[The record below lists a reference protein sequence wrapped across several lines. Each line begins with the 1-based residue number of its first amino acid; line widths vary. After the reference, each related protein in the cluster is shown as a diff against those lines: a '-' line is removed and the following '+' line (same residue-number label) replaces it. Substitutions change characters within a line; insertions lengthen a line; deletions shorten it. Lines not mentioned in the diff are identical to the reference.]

1 MNSRARQL
9 SSASTAAI
17 ALRLRPDLSIQP
29 QQHGRERYWVVKD
42 PVAQTYFHLRDEE
55 HAILQMLAGRTSF
68 GEIKRRFEEAFPP
81 LQLSFD
87 HLQAFLA
94 RLHAAN
100 LLLAERTGQGE
111 ELLRRHDRQRWQTA
125 VQFCANLLAIRFRG
139 VDPETWLC
147 RLHPFCRWMFSGWFL
162 AGCLLWVVAAAALA
176 GVHFDVLRSRLPD
189 FHTFFSAR
197 NVVWLAVALAM
208 AKILHELGHALTNKH
223 FGGECHE
230 IGILLV
236 LLTPCLYCNVSD
248 AWLLANKWHRIAI
261 SAAGIVVELTL
272 AATCTFLWWF
282 SQPGLFNTLCLCVM
296 CVCSVNTLLF
306 NGNPLLRYDGY
317 YILSDLLEIPN
328 LGQQSQRLMARILSR
343 LFLGLKLP
351 RERWLSTRQRVLLT
365 IYAIC
370 STGYRWLVVIAILWF
385 GYRALKPYGLG
396 VLVQTFAL
404 FVIAGLAISP
414 VWSLIMFLQNPVYQQ
429 RMRKFRAAVAVVALA
444 MLVGA
449 IVAAPLP
456 ARVSA
461 PLVLHPSQAH
471 YVYVPVAATLAK
483 TTAAGTAVEKDQ
495 ILAQL
500 VNLDVRKQIVELTGQ
515 RDQQRLQVQNLK
527 RRLAADPS
535 LAPQIPA
542 AEELLADV
550 ESRLRQREFDEQR
563 LVLRAPLKGTVLPP
577 PARLDKPY
585 RPGALD
591 VWRGSPLDERNVQSY
606 LETGT
611 LFCLVGDPAAL
622 EAYLV
627 VEQADMKFVRKGQRV
642 RMQLD
647 ELPGG
652 VLEGTITEI
661 AKTDLRV
668 APRELAAG
676 NELPVA
682 VDSEGVAR
690 PTETSYQARVSF
702 DRALPGLLLG
712 DRGRA
717 KILVEPQSLWQRGRR
732 YLEATFNFKL

>member
-1 MNSRARQL
+1 
-9 SSASTAAI
+9 
-17 ALRLRPDLSIQP
+17 
-29 QQHGRERYWVVKD
+29 VV
-42 PVAQTYFHLRDEE
+42 
-55 HAILQMLAGRTSF
+55 S
-68 GEIKRRFEEAFPP
+68 
-81 LQLSFD
+81 
-87 HLQAFLA
+87 
-94 RLHAAN
+94 
-100 LLLAERTGQGE
+100 
-111 ELLRRHDRQRWQTA
+111 
-125 VQFCANLLAIRFRG
+125 
-139 VDPETWLC
+139 
-147 RLHPFCRWMFSGWFL
+147 
-162 AGCLLWVVAAAALA
+162 AAALA
-176 GVHFDVLRSRLPD
+176 GIHFDVLRSRLPD
-189 FHTFFSAR
+189 FQTFFSAR
-197 NVVWLAVALAM
+197 NVAWLAVALVL

-236 LLTPCLYCNVSD
+236 LFTPCLYCNVSD

-272 AATCTFLWWF
+272 ASTCTFLWWF

-296 CVCSVNTLLF
+296 CVCSTNTLLF

-328 LGQQSQRLMARILSR
+328 LGQQSQRLLARILSR
-343 LFLGLKLP
+343 LWLGLKLP
-351 RERWLSTRQRVLLT
+351 RERWLSARQRVLLAF
-365 IYAIC
+365 YAIC

-385 GYRALKPYGLG
+385 GYRALKPYGLA
-396 VLVQTFAL
+396 VLAQTFAL
-404 FVIAGLAISP
+404 LAIAGLVLAP
-414 VWSLIMFLQNPVYQQ
+414 VWSLIMFFQNPVYQQ
-429 RMRKFRAAVAVVALA
+429 RIRKLRAAAAAVVLA
-444 MLVGA
+444 VLGGA
-449 IVAAPLP
+449 IITLPLP

-461 PLVLHPSQAH
+461 PLVLHPRQPH
-471 YVYVPVAATLAK
+471 YVYVSVPATLAK
-483 TTAAGTAVEKDQ
+483 TTPAGTVVEKDQ
-495 ILAQL
+495 VLAQL
-500 VNLDVRKQIVELTGQ
+500 VNLDVRKQIVELTGH

-527 RRLAADPS
+527 LRLAADPS

-550 ESRLRQREFDEQR
+550 ESRLRQRQIDEQR
-563 LVLRAPLKGTVLPP
+563 LVLRSPLKGTVLPP

-585 RPGALD
+585 RPGVLD
-591 VWRGSPLDERNVQSY
+591 TWRGSPLDERNIHSY

-622 EAYLV
+622 EAHLV
-627 VEQADMKFVRKGQRV
+627 IEQADMKFVRQGQRV

-652 VLEGTITEI
+652 VLGGTIAEI

-682 VDSEGVAR
+682 VDAEGVAR
-690 PTETSYQARVSF
+690 PTETSYQVRVAL
-702 DRALPGLLLG
+702 DRSVPGLLLG

-717 KILVEPQSLWQRGRR
+717 KILVEPQSLWQRGCR
-732 YLEATFNFKL
+732 YLERTFNFKL